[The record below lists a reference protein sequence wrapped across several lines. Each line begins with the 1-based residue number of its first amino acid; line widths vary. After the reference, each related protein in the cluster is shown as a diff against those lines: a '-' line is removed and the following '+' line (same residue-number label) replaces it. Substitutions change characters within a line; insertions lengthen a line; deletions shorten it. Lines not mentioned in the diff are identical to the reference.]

1 MKSKCKSE
9 PFSYRMVAIIC
20 IVVSI
25 MAVTFAV
32 LQICEIVDQEINIVV
47 PLLGVTMLCQ
57 AYLQWE
63 TNRKIAYLNIGVAIF
78 VFICSVA
85 VFFIK

>member
-1 MKSKCKSE
+1 MKSKWKSE
-9 PFSYRMVAIIC
+9 PLSHRIVAIIC

-25 MAVTFAV
+25 LVVVFAV
-32 LQICEIVDQEINIVV
+32 LQICEIMDQEINIVV
-47 PLLGVTMLCQ
+47 PLLGVIMLCE

-63 TNRKIAYLNIGVAIF
+63 TNRKIAYLNIGAAVF

-85 VFFIK
+85 VLFIN